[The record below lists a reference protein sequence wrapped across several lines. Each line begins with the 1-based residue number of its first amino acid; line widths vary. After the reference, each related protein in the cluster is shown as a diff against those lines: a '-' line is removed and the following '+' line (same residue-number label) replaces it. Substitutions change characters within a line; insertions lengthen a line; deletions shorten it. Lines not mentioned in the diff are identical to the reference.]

1 MPKAWA
7 SSITTSTDFCPS
19 SFWRSSSLVGAD
31 QVDHGAVREPS
42 RSAITG
48 AALLPGRLVLH
59 GHGVRSP
66 IASRSHWLTEAST
79 LSTRRPA
86 ALRVSIFS
94 PTESRG
100 ALPVRSSVPPSTEPI
115 VKKNKSA
122 VLDLSHLES

>member
-48 AALLPGRLVLH
+48 AALLPGRFGAAWPWRSLSDRLPIPLADRGEHVEH
-59 GHGVRSP
+59 QATGGASGVDLLADGEQRGLARCEVAFRP
-66 IASRSHWLTEAST
+66 QQN
-79 LSTRRPA
+79 LS
-86 ALRVSIFS
+86 
-94 PTESRG
+94 
-100 ALPVRSSVPPSTEPI
+100 
-115 VKKNKSA
+115 
-122 VLDLSHLES
+122 